1 MRILLKID
9 LPCAAD
15 AAWRAIRSPDVFRA
29 VSAPFTTFESREPGG
44 FPASWPEGQHLVR
57 GKALGLVT
65 MGEQIIDLEF
75 LSYPDG
81 SRAVRDT
88 GRGLSGPLA
97 LVRSWDHTMSVSA
110 LPQQR
115 TLFRDQ
121 LKVEAGLLTPLLWIG
136 FWAFWQWRGIQ
147 IKRLSRSWN

>member
-9 LPCAAD
+9 LTCPAD

-29 VSAPFTTFESREPGG
+29 VSAPFTTFESREPDG
-44 FPASWPEGQHLVR
+44 FPDSWPEGQHLVQ
-57 GKALGLVT
+57 GKAFGLVV

-81 SRAVRDT
+81 TRAVRDT

-110 LPQQR
+110 LPQER

-136 FWAFWQWRGIQ
+136 FWAFWQWRSIQ
-147 IKRLSRSWN
+147 IKRLSRSWK